1 LANANYSLG
10 DGSVVCVLALDEA
23 MQMARAI
30 VAAFVTSIFWIV
42 LIMIGGVRAE
52 ESRTFRNERG
62 QVTGQATTRGDTTT
76 YSNEKGQI
84 TGRAERRGNTTN
96 FFNEKGQI
104 GSSRGR

>member
-1 LANANYSLG
+1 MATNNKTERREN
-10 DGSVVCVLALDEA
+10 VVL
-23 MQMARAI
+23 
-30 VAAFVTSIFWIV
+30 AFVTSIFWIV

-76 YSNEKGQI
+76 FSNEKGQQ
-84 TGRAERRGNTTN
+84 TGRADRRPDGSTN
-96 FFNEKGQI
+96 YYDARGRMI